1 MARRQQLNDSSFK
14 EAPLIDH
21 LEELRWRIIWAV
33 VAWIAGSA
41 VTFNFLPIVSEI
53 LKRPLEVYANGR
65 DFELVQ
71 LRIAEGFTTSFVIS
85 AAGGLVLAMPFI
97 LYQLWAFIAPGL
109 TRRERGYA
117 IPFIFGSLLA
127 FAAGLSFAYFVA
139 LPFALPFLLAFF
151 PGVKVTLQ
159 LADYI
164 GDILTP
170 LVMFGVLFQL
180 PVLMFLLAKISI
192 ISAKFYAVQRRIA
205 VFGIVVLAAV
215 VTPTGDPVNLAILAV
230 PLILLYEGGILL
242 AKLAELQNAR
252 AARREALAATT
263 TDTDFND

>member
-1 MARRQQLNDSSFK
+1 MARTQQLKDSSFK

-33 VAWIAGSA
+33 VSWMVGSA
-41 VTFNFLPIVSEI
+41 VTFNFLPVVSDI
-53 LKRPLEVYANGR
+53 LKRPLEVYAKGR
-65 DFELVQ
+65 DFVLVQ
-71 LRIAEGFTTSFVIS
+71 LRIAEGFTTSFVIA
-85 AAGGLVLAMPFI
+85 AAGGIVLAMPFM

-109 TRRERGYA
+109 TKRERGYA

-139 LPFALPFLLAFF
+139 LPFALPFLLSFF
-151 PGVKVTLQ
+151 PGVKVSLQ
-159 LADYI
+159 LGDYI

-192 ISAKFYAVQRRIA
+192 ISSKFFMTQRRIA

-230 PLILLYEGGILL
+230 PLILLYEIGILL
-242 AKLAELQNAR
+242 AKLAEGQNAR
-252 AARREALAATT
+252 ATKLAALTT
-263 TDTDFND
+263 PPEEDFND